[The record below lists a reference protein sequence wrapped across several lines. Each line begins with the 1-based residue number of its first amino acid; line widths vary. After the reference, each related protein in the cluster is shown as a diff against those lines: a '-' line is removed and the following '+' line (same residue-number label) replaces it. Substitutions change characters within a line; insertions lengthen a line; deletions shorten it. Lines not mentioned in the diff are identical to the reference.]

1 MRILSADLVNAHALA
16 DFVHEHQ
23 SCVRI
28 RLNFESAC
36 KLRIYSMR
44 DQQTRIVRMRV
55 IFFCSLLKTHI
66 WSYIQHHGVQSYFG
80 YEEICMG
87 CLYLDQNYPVVV
99 KSLDSYTRILWMRHW
114 LVKRGIKKASNS
126 TFVILGMH
134 YINISYLGH
143 FHYIRWVWI

>member
-28 RLNFESAC
+28 KLNFKSAC

-55 IFFCSLLKTHI
+55 IFFLFPFENTYMIIHTASRSLEL
-66 WSYIQHHGVQSYFG
+66 F
-80 YEEICMG
+80 
-87 CLYLDQNYPVVV
+87 
-99 KSLDSYTRILWMRHW
+99 
-114 LVKRGIKKASNS
+114 
-126 TFVILGMH
+126 
-134 YINISYLGH
+134 
-143 FHYIRWVWI
+143 WI